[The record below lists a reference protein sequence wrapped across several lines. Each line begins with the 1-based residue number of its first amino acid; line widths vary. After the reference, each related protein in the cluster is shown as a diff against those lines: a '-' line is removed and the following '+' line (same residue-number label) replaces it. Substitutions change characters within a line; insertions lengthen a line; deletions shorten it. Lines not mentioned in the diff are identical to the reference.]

1 MCSIFQSM
9 ESKSFENIIQKTL
22 ISGGL
27 GGWFGAIYG
36 ANIAAIDPHR
46 PRNPFQTALY
56 ISQKGMRCGA
66 VGALAFG
73 SAALVFKSFEH

>member
-1 MCSIFQSM
+1 M

-46 PRNPFQTALY
+46 PRNPFHTALY
-56 ISQKGMRCGA
+56 RGFPNLSNRGA
-66 VGALAFG
+66 VA
-73 SAALVFKSFEH
+73 